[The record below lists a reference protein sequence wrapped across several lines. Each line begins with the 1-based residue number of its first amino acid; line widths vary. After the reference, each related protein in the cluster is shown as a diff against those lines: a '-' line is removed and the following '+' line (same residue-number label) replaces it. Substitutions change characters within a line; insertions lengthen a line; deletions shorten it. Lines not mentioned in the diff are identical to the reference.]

1 MDRIRIRGG
10 RRLQGEIQI
19 SGAKNAALPLMAAA
33 LLTVEP
39 LRLAAALRDNLRK
52 RKAQERVR
60 SGAPRAPADDDGGS
74 GKE

>member
-1 MDRIRIRGG
+1 LFSAEVDVMSDESDRKPTLSATGQRAAE
-10 RRLQGEIQI
+10 RRR
-19 SGAKNAALPLMAAA
+19 
-33 LLTVEP
+33 

-60 SGAPRAPADDDGGS
+60 SGAARVPADGAGEG